1 MTETATH
8 KSDLE
13 PALVSQRTYATR
25 MRITRI
31 DAALMLAVMLIFI
44 DIIPFNLILPSMTDL
59 GRPGLVLGFFLFCW
73 WVLARFAPHL
83 SMTGPQPMRWAVL
96 VFMGAALLSYA
107 AGFMRGLTTM
117 EANGAD
123 RKMLLFCVMA
133 GAVLTAADGVSN
145 WLRLRTVLNVM
156 VWCAAIVAFIGIV
169 QYMTGLDITEYLV
182 FPGLQAK
189 AFVPGFMMRGSSYRV
204 ASTTAHY
211 IELSAMLALCLP
223 FAIHLARYSKE
234 QWRRMAGLL
243 CALLIA
249 AGVGTTVSRTGI
261 VAMGLMMLVLF
272 PVWGWRMRYNIGVMA
287 VGFMGVMAILSPGL
301 MRTLFGLFDDT
312 SNNSS
317 INARTED
324 YPIVFHYV
332 AQTPWLGRG
341 TGTWIPPQ
349 YRILDNQWLV
359 TLLDGGIL
367 GVAAMLALHVTGIV
381 LAYKALKRST
391 SEEDRHLCA
400 ALIATQVIALAVAA
414 TFDSLSFTTYVTIMS
429 LTLGLCGTVWRL
441 THPARQIRTS
451 GIRWYL
457 GERSARR

>member
-13 PALVSQRTYATR
+13 PALVSHRTYATR

-31 DAALMLAVMLIFI
+31 DAALMLALMLLLI
-44 DIIPFNLILPSMTDL
+44 DLVPFNLILPGMTDL

-73 WVLARFAPHL
+73 WILARFAPHL

-96 VFMGAALLSYA
+96 VFLGAALLSYA
-107 AGFMRGLTTM
+107 AGLMRGLTTM

-123 RKMLLFCVMA
+123 RKMLLFCVIA
-133 GAVLTAADGVSN
+133 GAVLTASDGVPN
-145 WLRLRTVLNVM
+145 WSRLRTVINVM
-156 VWCAAIVAFIGIV
+156 VWAAAVVAFIGIV
-169 QYMTGLDITEYLV
+169 QYTTALDITQYLV
-182 FPGLQAK
+182 FPGLEAK
-189 AFVPGFMMRGSSYRV
+189 WTGPGFMMRGSSYRV

-211 IELSAMLALCLP
+211 IELSATLALCLP
-223 FAIHLARYSKE
+223 FAIHLSRFSRTPG
-234 QWRRMAGLL
+234 RRWVAMFSAM
-243 CALLIA
+243 LIA
-249 AGVGTTVSRTGI
+249 GGIGTTVSRTGI
-261 VAMGLMMLVLF
+261 VAMGLMLLVLF
-272 PVWGWRMRYNIGVMA
+272 PVWSWRMRYNIGVMA
-287 VGFMGVMAILSPGL
+287 FGFIAVMALLSPGL

-324 YPIVFHYV
+324 YPIVFQYV

-359 TLLDGGIL
+359 TLLDGGII
-367 GVAAMLALHVTGIV
+367 GVVTMLALHVTGIV
-381 LAYKALKRST
+381 LAYKALKRSAT
-391 SEEDRHLCA
+391 EEDRHLCA
-400 ALIATQVIALAVAA
+400 ALIATQVIAVAVAA
-414 TFDSLSFTTYVTIMS
+414 TFDSLSFTTYVTIMA
-429 LTLGLCGTVWRL
+429 LTLGMCGTVWRL

-457 GERSARR
+457 SDAAPRR